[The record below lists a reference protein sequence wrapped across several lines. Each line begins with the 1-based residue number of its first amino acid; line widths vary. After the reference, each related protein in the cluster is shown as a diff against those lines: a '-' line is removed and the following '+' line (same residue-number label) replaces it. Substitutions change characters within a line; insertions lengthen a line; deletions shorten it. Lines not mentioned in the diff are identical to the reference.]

1 MIDDETIQMLLLA
14 QNARFRVG
22 VRFSQKNPTG
32 YEVRPEC
39 ILFGR
44 KTIPESVADILKT
57 NGLPVRNTYSETGH
71 LQKLLR
77 ITKAFKDFTKEPP
90 GWLMVSRFNGRIASL
105 KFHDDVDKALKVLED
120 DSDAL

>member
-1 MIDDETIQMLLLA
+1 MLLLA
-14 QNARFRVG
+14 HNARFRVG

-44 KTIPESVADILKT
+44 KAVPQRVVEVLKS
-57 NGLPVRNTYSETGH
+57 NGLPVRNTYTQTEH

-77 ITKAFKDFTKEPP
+77 LTKSMQEFTKDPP
-90 GWLMVSRFNGRIASL
+90 GWLMVSRFNGRVPQL
-105 KFHDDVDKALKVLED
+105 KFHDDVDEALKVLED

>member
-1 MIDDETIQMLLLA
+1 MVDEETITMLLLA
-14 QNARFRVG
+14 HNARFRVG

-44 KTIPESVADILKT
+44 KQIPPRIQHLLTD
-57 NGLPVRNTYSETGH
+57 NGLPIQNTYSETEH

-77 ITKAFKDFTKEPP
+77 LTMVMQEFTKEPA
-90 GWLMVSRFNGRIASL
+90 GWLMVARFNGRIPQL
-105 KFHDDVDKALKVLED
+105 KFHDDVDEALKVLED